1 MKKELKNKIITAFEE
16 VTPDLSENVKEKCE
30 NQLIALP
37 ITENGQV
44 ERKKK
49 KLFYFKRTLFAFS
62 FALIFVLGIALG
74 NVISF
79 PKSEKVQATSEFYID
94 VNPSVK
100 LEISG
105 YKTVVS
111 AKALND
117 DAKSVL
123 EGLNLDGVEVNTA
136 VYAIIGKMLGMGYLT
151 DETATNSILFSVC
164 GEENGQSDFITEIT
178 EEVNKF
184 LTNCSVITQLITVD
198 EEVERKAEEYDISV
212 GKMAFID
219 KIICRDEAYEGKQ
232 NEFAEKS
239 IKELALMFNHNREEE
254 PSGGDL
260 IKGDESF
267 ESDYGILNKVVE
279 QAKTDYSFDG
289 ERVCGEEI
297 SIVFDVEKR
306 KIYRISFEVNGQ
318 RYFYEYECNTETV
331 TDKTQGN
338 QRPYEPNE
346 PPFDGGKKEFDEDQR
361 EWDRENTFN

>member
-1 MKKELKNKIITAFEE
+1 MKKDLKNKIISAFASS
-16 VTPDLSENVKEKCE
+16 TPDLSEKIKEKSE
-30 NQLIALP
+30 NQP
-37 ITENGQV
+37 IEPLKSENVQV
-44 ERKKK
+44 ESKKK
-49 KLFYFKRTLFAFS
+49 KSFYIKRAVFAFS
-62 FALIFVLGIALG
+62 FALIFALGAVLG

-79 PKSEKVQATSEFYID
+79 PKSEKVKATSEFYID
-94 VNPSVK
+94 INPSVK

-123 EGLNLDGVEVNTA
+123 EGLNLNGVEVNTA
-136 VYAIIGKMLGMGYLT
+136 VYAIVGKMLGMGYLS

-178 EEVNKF
+178 DEVNKF

-219 KIICRDEAYEGKQ
+219 KIIGRDEAYEGKQ

-239 IKELALMFNHNREEE
+239 IKELALMFNHNRDEG
-254 PSGGDL
+254 PSGDL
-260 IKGDESF
+260 VKGDETF
-267 ESDYGILNKVVE
+267 ENDYDILNKVVE
-279 QAKTDYSFDG
+279 QAKTDYSFDV

-297 SIVFDVEKR
+297 SIVFDVER
-306 KIYRISFEVNGQ
+306 GKIYKISFEVNRQ
-318 RYFYEYECNTETV
+318 RYFYEYECKTETV
-331 TDKTQGN
+331 VDKTQEN
-338 QRPYEPNE
+338 QIPSKPLD
-346 PPFDGGKKEFDEDQR
+346 PPFDEDQR
-361 EWDRENTFN
+361 EWGKENPFN

>member
-16 VTPDLSENVKEKCE
+16 ITPDLSENVKEKCE
-30 NQLIALP
+30 NQLIAPP

-49 KLFYFKRTLFAFS
+49 KLFYVKRTLFAFS
-62 FALIFVLGIALG
+62 FALIFVLGAVLG

-164 GEENGQSDFITEIT
+164 GEENGQSDFIAEIT

-198 EEVERKAEEYDISV
+198 EETEKKAEEYDISV

-219 KIICRDEAYEGKQ
+219 KIIGRDEAYEGRQ

-239 IKELALMFNHNREEE
+239 IKELALMFNHNRDEE
-254 PSGGDL
+254 PSGDL
-260 IKGDESF
+260 VKGDETF
-267 ESDYGILNKVVE
+267 ENDYGILNKVVE

-297 SIVFDVEKR
+297 SIVFDVEKG
-306 KIYRISFEVNGQ
+306 KIYKISFEVNRQ
-318 RYFYEYECNTETV
+318 RYFYEYECESETI
-331 TDKTQGN
+331 TDKTQEYFPK
-338 QRPYEPNE
+338 PYD
-346 PPFDGGKKEFDEDQR
+346 PPFDEGQKEWGNGGK
-361 EWDRENTFN
+361 ENPL